1 MPKIKT
7 MISKTRYIEGIGRRK
22 EVTARVRLFKGTGR
36 FLVNNQKAENY
47 FSDIIKSTEIMTA
60 PFVIVAMVDNFD
72 VFVKLYG
79 GGKRAQIDAII
90 LGIGRALLKMD
101 ETLKPTLRKNG
112 FLTRDPRQKE
122 RKKFGLKGARKA
134 PQWSKR

>member
-1 MPKIKT
+1 MSQT
-7 MISKTRYIEGIGRRK
+7 ISKTRYIEGVGRRK
-22 EVTARVRLFKGTGR
+22 EVTARVRIFRGTGR
-36 FLVNNQKAENY
+36 FLVNNQKAQDY
-47 FSDIIKSTEIMTA
+47 FSDIIKNFEILTA
-60 PFVIVAMVDNFD
+60 PFILTNNVDKFD
-72 VFVKLYG
+72 VFVKIYG

-112 FLTRDPRQKE
+112 FLTRDPREKE
-122 RKKFGLKGARKA
+122 RKKFGLKRARKA